1 MGTPWVKYLSGK
13 FTKEINMADQYMDCS
28 TSLESNEIQLKG
40 GTIFTYQTG
49 TFVYWLFIPVII
61 GWSLEKW
68 A

>member
-1 MGTPWVKYLSGK
+1 MGKILER
-13 FTKEINMADQYMDCS
+13 EIHKRNKHGCS